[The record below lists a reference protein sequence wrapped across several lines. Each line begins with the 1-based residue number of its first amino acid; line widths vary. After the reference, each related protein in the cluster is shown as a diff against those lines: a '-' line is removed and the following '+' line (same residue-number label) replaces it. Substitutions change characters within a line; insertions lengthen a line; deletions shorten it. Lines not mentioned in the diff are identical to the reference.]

1 MQIRH
6 LVAATDE
13 SEAGRRAVWTAIEL
27 ASSAEARVTV
37 LRVVPIEARVVAGIV
52 QTRPVDD
59 VDGELGAPAVD
70 RLRRWVEA
78 DLPPIGR
85 KPPIQYAVTFGL
97 PGIEIARFAE
107 RVGADLL
114 VLGRKPRSR
123 MVRLLLG
130 DTADAVARRSR
141 LPCLFVPP
149 AGTPPRDL
157 LVAIDGSERGMAVL
171 EAGDMFARTIGAE
184 LRVVTVEANQAE
196 EPAALAA
203 STPATRSLVIRS
215 RVQGVL
221 RRDVEVRR
229 GQPVEAILAAVDEQA
244 PDVLVLGCHRGGPAG
259 IMEAGSTSRR
269 LAHTAPCAVLTVPL

>member
-6 LVAATDE
+6 IVAATDE

-27 ASSAEARVTV
+27 AASAEARVTV
-37 LRVVPIEARVVAGIV
+37 LRVVQIEARVVAGIV

-59 VDGELGAPAVD
+59 VDGELGSPAVD

-78 DLPPIGR
+78 DLPAIDR

-149 AGTPPRDL
+149 AGTPPRYL

-184 LRVVTVEANQAE
+184 LRVVTVEPDQAE
-196 EPAALAA
+196 EPAALVA
-203 STPATRSLVIRS
+203 STPATRSLGIRS